1 MSLADTEKNSRLD
14 LRAVVTKRQRQMEP
28 SPSSATQLN
37 ASERTANQRFRGMSV
52 ARRFAVHRRLCALL
66 TLMAA
71 LLRGQAAGLPAVE
84 FPFEFREGL
93 LWVEVTV
100 PQEERPLHFLLDSG
114 AGASVMHLDTAKR
127 LQPKLGRKVA
137 VQGVGAALTG
147 YWLECPSA
155 RAGEVPLPTQFLAL
169 DLSRFGQ
176 ACERP
181 VDGLIGADF
190 FHHRVVQIDF
200 VASRIRLLPTTQ
212 GPGAGQTLPMEV
224 RSCGLRVPVRVNG
237 QARQWVRLDT
247 GCASALQWVTASL
260 RPEHC
265 TRRVAIGLAEV
276 SIPQT
281 VTTVGL
287 GELEFQQ
294 VPTGL
299 HREAIF
305 PGEAGLLGNGL
316 LARFRTVTID
326 ARNGRLHLGTP
337 AEAK

>member
-1 MSLADTEKNSRLD
+1 VRY
-14 LRAVVTKRQRQMEP
+14 
-28 SPSSATQLN
+28 
-37 ASERTANQRFRGMSV
+37 RF
-52 ARRFAVHRRLCALL
+52 CALL
-66 TLMAA
+66 A
-71 LLRGQAAGLPAVE
+71 LLAVLVRGQAASSAALE

-93 LWVEVTV
+93 LWAEVRLPQVE
-100 PQEERPLHFLLDSG
+100 QPLRFLVDTG
-114 AGASVMHLDTAKR
+114 AGASVIHLDTAKR
-127 LQPKLGRKVA
+127 FQLKLGRKVA
-137 VQGVGAALTG
+137 VQGVGAELTG
-147 YWLECPSA
+147 FWLECPSA
-155 RAGEVPLPTQFLAL
+155 RAGEVPLPTRFLAL
-169 DLSRFGQ
+169 DLSRFSQ

-190 FHHRVVQIDF
+190 FHHRAVQIDF
-200 VASRIRLLPTTQ
+200 VAGRIRLLSTTQ
-212 GPGAGQTLPMEV
+212 GLGAGQTLPLEV

-247 GCASALQWVTASL
+247 GCASALQWVTASV
-260 RPEHC
+260 RPELC

-276 SIPQT
+276 SIPQM
-281 VTTVGL
+281 VTTVAL

-316 LARFRTVTID
+316 LARFSTVTID
-326 ARNGRLHLGTP
+326 ARNGRLHLGAS

>member
-1 MSLADTEKNSRLD
+1 
-14 LRAVVTKRQRQMEP
+14 
-28 SPSSATQLN
+28 
-37 ASERTANQRFRGMSV
+37 MSV

-66 TLMAA
+66 TLMTA
-71 LLRGQAAGLPAVE
+71 LLGGQAAGLPAVD

-93 LWVEVTV
+93 LFVEVSV
-100 PQEERPLHFLLDSG
+100 PQAERPLRFLLDTG
-114 AGASVMHLDTAKR
+114 AGVSVIHLTTAQR
-127 LQPKLGRKVA
+127 LQLKLGRKVA
-137 VQGVGAALTG
+137 VQGVGTALSG
-147 YWLECPSA
+147 FWVECPSA
-155 RAGEVPLPTQFLAL
+155 KAGEVPLPTRFLAL
-169 DLSRFGQ
+169 DLSRFSQ

-190 FHHRVVQIDF
+190 FHHRAVQIDF
-200 VASRIRLLPTTQ
+200 VAGRIRLLPT
-212 GPGAGQTLPMEV
+212 GPGLAAGQALPMEV

-247 GCASALQWVTASL
+247 GCASALQWVTATV

-326 ARNGRLHLGTP
+326 ARNGRLHLGAP
-337 AEAK
+337 ADAK

>member
-1 MSLADTEKNSRLD
+1 MS
-14 LRAVVTKRQRQMEP
+14 
-28 SPSSATQLN
+28 
-37 ASERTANQRFRGMSV
+37 F
-52 ARRFAVHRRLCALL
+52 ARRFDVRCRLCALL
-66 TLMAA
+66 ALMTA
-71 LLRGQAAGLPAVE
+71 LLRGQAALPAVE

-100 PQEERPLHFLLDSG
+100 PQEERPLHFLVDTG
-114 AGASVMHLDTAKR
+114 AGASVIHLDTARR
-127 LQPKLGRKVA
+127 LQLKLGRKVA
-137 VQGVGAALTG
+137 VQGVGTTLSG
-147 YWLECPSA
+147 FWVECPSA
-155 RAGEVPLPTQFLAL
+155 KAGAVVLPTRFLAL
-169 DLSRFGQ
+169 DLNRFSQ

-200 VASRIRLLPTTQ
+200 AAGQIRLLPTTQ
-212 GPGAGQTLPMEV
+212 GLATGQKLPLEV

-247 GCASALQWVTASL
+247 GCASALQWVTASV
-260 RPEHC
+260 RPELC